1 MSLPPLFTSHYRSKL
16 LADADAQAV
25 AISRG
30 VPRWPLPFSYRRLL
44 ALAPSRETFALDD
57 PAEFERAYLAGLD
70 ALGPDRVVHDLRRVS
85 GGKAAIL
92 LCWEDLSKPGQWCHR
107 MTLASWLRDRLG
119 VDVPELQPGDL
130 GSQEHRFQQS
140 LF

>member
-1 MSLPPLFTSHYRSKL
+1 MSLPQLYTSHYRSPL
-16 LADADAQAV
+16 LADVDAQAV

-30 VPRWPLPFSYRRLL
+30 VPRWPLPFSCRRLM

-57 PAEFERAYLAGLD
+57 PAEFERSYLAGLD
-70 ALGPDRVVHDLRRVS
+70 ALGPDRVADDLRRVA
-85 GGKAAIL
+85 GGRTLVL

-107 MTLASWLRDRLG
+107 EQLACWLHDRLG
-119 VDVPELQPGDL
+119 VEANELQPGDL
-130 GSQEHRFQQS
+130 CSCEHRNEPT